1 MQRSAAGVATAVFFI
16 VGPGVVAGLVPWL
29 ISGWQVRG
37 PMSPFAIVR
46 IAIGG
51 LLLVL
56 AIVVLVRAFARF
68 VMEGRGTPAPIAP
81 PERLVV
87 GGEYRFVRNP
97 MYVALI
103 MAVLGQAMIFGSL
116 GLLVY
121 ALAMWAITAAFVRW
135 YEEPVL
141 LKRYGDEYER
151 YRQAVRAWVPRL
163 HPWETDLD
171 RPS

>member
-1 MQRSAAGVATAVFFI
+1 MQRSAAGVTTAVFFI
-16 VGPGVVAGLVPWL
+16 VGPCVVAGLVPWL

-46 IAIGG
+46 IAIGA

-56 AIVVLVRAFARF
+56 GIVVLVRAFARF

>member
-29 ISGWQVRG
+29 ISGWQVGG
-37 PMSPFAIVR
+37 PMSPFAIVQ
-46 IAIGG
+46 ISVGG

-56 AIVVLVRAFARF
+56 AIVALVRAFARF

-141 LKRYGDEYER
+141 LKRYGNEYER

>member
-1 MQRSAAGVATAVFFI
+1 
-16 VGPGVVAGLVPWL
+16 
-29 ISGWQVRG
+29 
-37 PMSPFAIVR
+37 
-46 IAIGG
+46 
-51 LLLVL
+51 
-56 AIVVLVRAFARF
+56 
-68 VMEGRGTPAPIAP
+68 MEGRGTPAPIAP

-121 ALAMWAITAAFVRW
+121 ALGMWAITAAFVRW

-163 HPWETDLD
+163 HPWQ
-171 RPS
+171 

>member
-121 ALAMWAITAAFVRW
+121 ALGMWAITTAFVRW

-141 LKRYGDEYER
+141 LKRYGDEYAR

-163 HPWETDLD
+163 HPWETDFD

>member
-46 IAIGG
+46 MAIGG

-56 AIVVLVRAFARF
+56 GIVVLVRAFARF
-68 VMEGRGTPAPIAP
+68 AMEGRGTPAPIAP

-163 HPWETDLD
+163 HPWETDFD

>member
-37 PMSPFAIVR
+37 PLSPFAIVR

-56 AIVVLVRAFARF
+56 GIVVLVRAFARF
-68 VMEGRGTPAPIAP
+68 AMEGRGTPAPIAP

-163 HPWETDLD
+163 HPWETDFD